1 VAPGN
6 REFGP
11 LDGNGREKKGL
22 SGRELE
28 LEGKTGE
35 SGKAKLVGGGGFVGE
50 EKPGVEGR
58 VIPDLK
64 SRTEE
69 RG

>member
-1 VAPGN
+1 LIE
-6 REFGP
+6 R
-11 LDGNGREKKGL
+11 KKGL

-28 LEGKTGE
+28 LEGKIGE

-50 EKPGVEGR
+50 ENPGVKGR

-64 SRTEE
+64 VGQRT
-69 RG
+69 